1 MIIDRWKK
9 LLGGCFFFVLVVA
22 LVVMVGQSAL
32 AASYGTSLSR
42 GQDYTIIHQISVS
55 NPTNRD
61 MQNVTVTL
69 PLISTDGTCIWQKSL
84 GEELNPYPQYITN
97 NGNNRDATYTI
108 GTLPAGDSVQIDQRF
123 KVTNYSLNYKLNF
136 NNYEYN
142 EADLSK
148 INKKYLQAEP
158 GIEVNS
164 PDILYYAKSKTQ
176 DINNPYLMAKSLFLD
191 INLYMTYDNSVTNH
205 SAVRALKTGRG
216 NCVDYSY
223 LYIACLRSLGIPAR
237 IYTGYLYSP
246 DHHSTPDY
254 INQDGTI
261 NMSRLKHNWVEF
273 YVAGMGWVV
282 ADPTFTYYID
292 NNGITT
298 KSVDWTRFAE
308 ISSANRLLALY
319 PSEDSASTT
328 YSGSTAP
335 VVTYNTK
342 LSLTEDV
349 SKFYDLAGHWARE
362 DVLALCNRSSPVVY
376 GKSEHYFGVNEN
388 ITRAELVVMLNRVLE
403 SPSDEPRIN
412 PQSQGTVNFTDVSD
426 KYWAYAA
433 IQKAVAAGYVVGFP
447 DGTFQPE
454 KPVTRAEM
462 MSILNSICNLPNK
475 SGSPF
480 RDLDVNGFRWAKS
493 AIENCYNAN
502 FANGITSTTFVPD
515 KCLTRGEA
523 AAFIN
528 RWIHSEYY

>member
-1 MIIDRWKK
+1 MIINGWKK
-9 LLGGCFFFVLVVA
+9 LLGGCFLSVLVVVF
-22 LVVMVGQSAL
+22 VVMVGQSAL
-32 AASYGTSLSR
+32 AASYDTSLSR

-55 NPTNRD
+55 NPTNHSIS
-61 MQNVTVTL
+61 NVTVTL
-69 PLISTDGTCIWQKSL
+69 PLISTDNTCIWQKFL
-84 GEELNPYPQYITN
+84 GEELNPYPQSIKN
-97 NGNNRDATYTI
+97 NGSNRDATYNI
-108 GTLPAGDSVQIDQRF
+108 GTLSAGQSVQIEQRF
-123 KVTNYSLNYKLNF
+123 KVTNYALNYKLNF

-142 EADLSK
+142 PADISN
-148 INKKYLQAEP
+148 INRQYLQAEP

-164 PDILYYAKSKTQ
+164 PDIVYYAKSKTQ

-191 INLYMTYDNSVTNH
+191 INLYMTYDNSVTSH
-205 SAVRALKTGRG
+205 SAVKALKTGRG

-246 DHHSTPDY
+246 DIHSTQEY
-254 INQDGTI
+254 VNSDGTI

-292 NNGITT
+292 NNGVTT

-308 ISSANRLLALY
+308 ISYSNRLLALY

-362 DVLALCNRSSPVVY
+362 DVLALCNRSTPVVY

-403 SPSDEPRIN
+403 SPGATPTEIFQNKSA
-412 PQSQGTVNFTDVSD
+412 VNFTDVATT
-426 KYWAYAA
+426 YWAYAA

-447 DGTFQPE
+447 DGSFQPE
-454 KPVTRAEM
+454 KPVSRAEM
-462 MSILNSICNLPNK
+462 MSILNSICNLPDK

-480 RDLDVNGFRWAKS
+480 LDLDVNGYRWAKA

-502 FANGITSTTFVPD
+502 FVKGITNTTFVPD
-515 KCLTRGEA
+515 KSLTRGEA
-523 AAFIN
+523 AVFIN
-528 RWIHSEYY
+528 RWINSEYY